1 MTIPPIPPLDA
12 EAEAWA
18 SARLDNLT
26 KPRGSLGL
34 LEDLGRRLC
43 AMRGRD
49 VVRTGLARR
58 RVVVM
63 AADHGVVAEGVSA
76 YPSEVTPQMVANF
89 LRGGAAINV
98 LARAARAEVVVVD
111 VGVAADLA
119 PHPGLVGRKVRRG
132 TANLARGPA
141 MARDEAERA
150 VAAGLEAARDAAAD
164 GVDVIATGDM
174 GIGNSTAAAAVTA
187 CVCGLAPE
195 AAAGRGTGVDD
206 AGLRRKIE
214 AIRRGLETNRPD
226 PRDGIDV
233 LAKVGGLEIGGL
245 AGLIVGAAARRIPV
259 LLDGY
264 IAGAAALV
272 ADLVAPGARAWMIA
286 GHRSAEPGHAALLE
300 RLGLEPVLDLGMR
313 LGEGTG
319 AVLALPILD
328 AALAVMREMATF
340 ESAGVSGPL

>member
-1 MTIPPIPPLDA
+1 VTIPPIPPVDA

-18 SARLDNLT
+18 AAHLDRLT
-26 KPRGSLGL
+26 KPKGSLGR
-34 LEDLGRRLC
+34 LEEIGRRLC
-43 AMRGRD
+43 GMRGRG
-49 VVRTGLARR
+49 VVRDGLARR

-76 YPSEVTPQMVANF
+76 YPADVTPQMVANF
-89 LRGGAAINV
+89 LAGGAAINV
-98 LARAARAEVVVVD
+98 LARAAGAEVVVVD
-111 VGVAADLA
+111 IGVAANLA
-119 PHPGLVGRKVRRG
+119 PHPRLVGRKVRRG

-141 MARDEAERA
+141 MTRDEAERA
-150 VAAGLEAARDAAAD
+150 VDVGLEAARDAAGD
-164 GVDVIATGDM
+164 GVEIVATGEM

-187 CVCGLAPE
+187 AVCRLAPE
-195 AAAGRGTGVDD
+195 AVAGRGTGVDD
-206 AGLRRKIE
+206 AGLRRKID

-226 PRDGIDV
+226 PRDGIYAV
-233 LAKVGGLEIGGL
+233 ANVGGLEIAGL
-245 AGLIVGAAARRIPV
+245 AGLIVGAASRRIPV
-259 LLDGY
+259 VIDGY

-272 ADLVAPGARAWMIA
+272 ADAIAPGVRAWMIA
-286 GHRSAEPGHAALLE
+286 GHRSAEPGHAAALD

-340 ESAGVSGPL
+340 ESAGVSGPA